1 MTGLRRLTPALV
13 ALVLLLSGCV
23 GLPETGP
30 ILSEPAGQIVDDEAP
45 VDFTPGGPQ
54 AGASPVEIVRGFL
67 VAMQATP
74 LNTSVARRFLTA
86 AGSSKWVPE
95 NGTVVYTSET
105 RTLSGDDVRLNLA
118 DTVEL
123 DERGS
128 WLGGRGDAQY
138 TLDLVLERGEWRIDN
153 PPDRLI
159 IPQTHFENRFHQHFL
174 YFFDKTGEVLIPEP
188 VYVPTGAQ
196 GTTFLTLGLLRGPEQ
211 DLLGVE
217 RTFIPARTTL
227 DDLSVPVSPDG
238 TVDVPLSDEVLDL
251 DDAAL
256 SRAFAQLAWTL
267 AQVPG
272 VDQMRVTV
280 DGSPLDLPGVGSDV
294 NVSAWSEYDP
304 AVSWASQSLFGVRDG
319 RVVSVINGEE
329 RRVSGALGSLDLGLE
344 LVGVDLPGER
354 VAATTGDGSVLVAPR
369 SRVSGT
375 VPEPD
380 DVTTVFAGGIDLLRP
395 VWDINEHLWLV
406 DRTRGG
412 AEVNVLHKGEVKQV
426 QVDGVTGE
434 DVRSFV
440 LSRDGSRLAVEI
452 AGPKRDRLVLA
463 RVLRDQQGRVRRLTP
478 AEEIP
483 LLPLGIT
490 AIRDLAW
497 RTPGSLALLTER
509 TGDTSQ
515 VVVVKVD
522 GSSDVA
528 VSATDAETF
537 RGAVDRLVTSAAP
550 GSALYIRTRSG
561 QLFALAS
568 NGRWVGTGF
577 EPGLESPTFVG

>member
-1 MTGLRRLTPALV
+1 MTGPRSSRPALA

-30 ILSEPAGQIVDDEAP
+30 IRSEPAGTFVEGEAP

-54 AGASPVEIVRGFL
+54 PGAAPVEIVRGFL

-74 LNTSVARRFLTA
+74 LNTSVARRYLTA
-86 AGSSKWVPE
+86 AGSSSWVPE
-95 NGTVVYTSET
+95 EGTVVYTSET
-105 RTLSGDDVRLNLA
+105 RTVAGDDVRLSLT

-128 WLGGRGDAQY
+128 WLGAQGDAEFM
-138 TLDLVLERGEWRIDN
+138 LDLVLERGEWRIEN

-159 IPQTHFENRFHQHFL
+159 IPQTHFESRFHQYFL

-238 TVDVPLSDEVLDL
+238 TADVPLSDEVLDL

-256 SRAFAQLAWTL
+256 SKAFAQLAWTL

-272 VDQMRVTV
+272 VEQTRVTV
-280 DGSPLDLPGVGSDV
+280 DGSPLDLPGVGSDIS
-294 NVSAWSEYDP
+294 VSAWSEYDP
-304 AVSWASQSLFGVRDG
+304 AVAWASQSLFGIRDG
-319 RVVSVINGEE
+319 RVVSVISGEE

-344 LVGVDLPGER
+344 KVAVDLPAER
-354 VAATTGDGSVLVAPR
+354 VAATTGDGSVLLAPR
-369 SRVSGT
+369 SRAAGT

-380 DVTTVFAGGIDLLRP
+380 DVTTVFTGGANLLRP
-395 VWDINEHLWLV
+395 AWDIHGHLWLI
-406 DRTRGG
+406 DRRRSG
-412 AEVNVLHKGEVKQV
+412 AEVSVVHKDAVQQVEVE
-426 QVDGVTGE
+426 GITGE

-452 AGPKRDRLVLA
+452 AGPQRDRLVMA
-463 RVLRDQQGRVRRLTP
+463 RVLRDQQGRVRRLSP

-483 LLPLGIT
+483 LEPLGIT
-490 AIRDLAW
+490 SIRDLAW
-497 RTPGSLALLTER
+497 RTPGSLALLAER
-509 TGDTSQ
+509 AEATAQ

-537 RGAVDRLVTSAAP
+537 RGAVDRLVTASAP
-550 GSALYIRTRSG
+550 GSPLYIQTRDG
-561 QLFALAS
+561 RLFALAS
-568 NGRWVGTGF
+568 NGRWVGTGL
-577 EPGLESPTFVG
+577 EPGLQSPTFVG